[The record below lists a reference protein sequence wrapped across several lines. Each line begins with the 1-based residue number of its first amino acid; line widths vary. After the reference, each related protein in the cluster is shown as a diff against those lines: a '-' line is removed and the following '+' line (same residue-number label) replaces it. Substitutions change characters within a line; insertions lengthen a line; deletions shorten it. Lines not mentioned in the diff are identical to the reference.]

1 MANDNLPAVAA
12 QDKPA
17 PTGELEMNDWLKKLK
32 DNQDR
37 KKEEKLRRYNDVVSK
52 FIIVLVAV
60 CIVCFIAIAALAVEN
75 NNLYRQNDQLKAS
88 YSQNISDMNSTI
100 TKLTADNND
109 LRQFIFSNRTDN
121 VEYSVNMDPNLPKV
135 SKITFDNNRVHLL
148 FVDGTTKDVFF
159 IDNNL
164 YVNS

>member
-1 MANDNLPAVAA
+1 MANDNLPAVTA